1 METRNRFNAEAAD
14 DDLLA
19 TTRITNPVAADR
31 TVARIHAQAAVSQS
45 VSLAIIADA
54 LSGLLATLAPQT
66 AAGDPLEEAGYDRA
80 NATLEFKVGDVVTVG
95 DSGVEHYVD
104 EVGQAE
110 GDQWAV
116 LIDEDG
122 SRGHHGRIW
131 SRYLTFVRH
140 ESAATD
146 TTGPD
151 ADFETPSDSDEA
163 AEVDKADAFAAAR
176 KATGKGKK
184 GGKS

>member
-1 METRNRFNAEAAD
+1 MTNRFNAEAAD

-54 LSGLLATLAPQT
+54 LSGLLATLAPQA
-66 AAGDPLEEAGYDRA
+66 AAGDLDDEAGYDAA
-80 NATLEFKVGDVVTVG
+80 NATLELRVGDVVVTHDG
-95 DSGVEHYVD
+95 GPEYHVD
-104 EVGQAE
+104 EVG
-110 GDQWAV
+110 GDQGQQWAS
-116 LIDEDG
+116 LIGDQVT
-122 SRGHHGRIW
+122 GRIW
-131 SRYLTFVRH
+131 SKDLIYVRH

-146 TTGPD
+146 TAGPD

-184 GGKS
+184 GGK